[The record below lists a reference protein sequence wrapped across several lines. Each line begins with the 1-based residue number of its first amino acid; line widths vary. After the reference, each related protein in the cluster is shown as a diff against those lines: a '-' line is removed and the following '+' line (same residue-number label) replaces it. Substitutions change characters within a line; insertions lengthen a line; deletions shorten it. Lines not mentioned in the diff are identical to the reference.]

1 MITRLV
7 KLTFAPQHCDAFLTI
22 FKESQAKINARKG
35 CNGVKLLRDTLQ
47 TNVFFTQSS
56 WEDNNALESYRNSEL
71 FITTWARTKILF
83 TAKPEVWST
92 VEYNTM

>member
-7 KLTFAPQHCDAFLTI
+7 KLTFEPQHCDAFITI
-22 FKESQAKINARKG
+22 FKESQSKINARKG

-47 TNVFFTQSS
+47 SNVFFTQSS
-56 WEDNNALESYRNSEL
+56 WVDSDALEAYRKSEL

-92 VEYNTM
+92 IEINV